1 MAMNVQRIDAAE
13 FLVTDDEQ
21 RQYRVFA
28 AAGNG
33 VHWVFWDGQV
43 WEIASDSGPKRRHRH
58 EHENLAAPMPA
69 TVVKIPVE
77 VGQAVTKGET
87 VLVLEAMKME
97 LPLRAAHDGSVV
109 AIRCTEGE
117 LVQPGVTLIEIE

>member
-1 MAMNVQRIDAAE
+1 MKVQRIDTAE
-13 FLVTDDEQ
+13 FLVIDDEQ
-21 RQYRVFA
+21 RQHRVFA
-28 AAGNG
+28 ASLNG
-33 VHWVFWDGQV
+33 VQWVFWNGHV
-43 WEIASDSGPKRRHRH
+43 WEIEADAGPRRRQRH

-77 VGQAVTKGET
+77 VGQAVRKGDT

-109 AIRCTEGE
+109 AIRCAEGE
-117 LVQPGVTLIEIE
+117 LVQPDVTLIEIE

>member
-1 MAMNVQRIDAAE
+1 MKVQRIDAAE

-21 RQYRVFA
+21 RQHRVFA
-28 AAGNG
+28 TSQKG
-33 VHWVFWDGQV
+33 VQWVFWNGHV
-43 WEIASDSGPKRRHRH
+43 WEIEAGTGPRRRHRH

-77 VGQAVTKGET
+77 VGQAVTKGQT

-109 AIRCTEGE
+109 AIRCTAGE
-117 LVQPGVTLIEIE
+117 LVQPGMTLIEIE